1 MLRRLYELKH
11 LSDNLREAIRQL
23 MLEELLWAC
32 RHSKV
37 YASKYLTTPGLQHY
51 PRLLHYAV
59 ASGSPDS
66 LCYSLSAPDLWR
78 PGAPANSI
86 ETFAWDEFNKYYMRA
101 LCRFAQDHPK
111 YALIV
116 VRGRQSGSHRRS
128 SENLISQAPDPLVFL
143 QQLRLRPAINPFGA
157 NSGLTL
163 TLQLAC

>member
-1 MLRRLYELKH
+1 MLRRPYELKH

-51 PRLLHYAV
+51 PQLLQHAV

-66 LCYSLSAPDLWR
+66 LCNSLSTPGLWR
-78 PGAPANSI
+78 PGAPGNSI

-101 LCRFAQDHPK
+101 LCRFAHDHPQ

-116 VRGRQSGSHRRS
+116 VRGRQSASHRRAS
-128 SENLISQAPDPLVFL
+128 DGLINQTRDPSAFL

-163 TLQLAC
+163 TLIFES